1 MISASIIAI
10 GDELLNGFTIDTN
23 SQWIKEKLQKYRI
36 ILNKSLIIPDSKESI
51 FKELENCLNQKV
63 NFIFISGGLG
73 PTHDD
78 ITKRTLSEYFDV
90 PLVINEQHL
99 SFLKKKFHKI
109 IKQNT
114 KLDAFNKI
122 EKGIRTQ
129 AEILEGFEPITN
141 SIGTALGMTGE
152 INKTRIFVLPGVPKE
167 LKNMIEESILPNYLI
182 LDPSL
187 PVKTLKTTGITES
200 NLFVQIEDI
209 IHSNKS
215 KFKFSILPHF
225 TGVNI
230 RITQLKEELSINN
243 IIKKLLDQLNEFC
256 YGYDNDTIEE
266 VTSNLLARNNITL
279 SIAESCTGGL
289 ITKKITDTSGS
300 SKFLKGSIV
309 AYSNEIKNSILKVPN
324 DILNNYGAVSSEVA
338 LSMAK
343 NIARYFKTDLGVS
356 ITGISGP
363 SGGSKEKPVGLYY
376 IGISFGEHHFSKK
389 FITGINDRKTNRE
402 ISSDTALNLIRL
414 TIRKYHE
421 K

>member
-1 MISASIIAI
+1 
-10 GDELLNGFTIDTN
+10 
-23 SQWIKEKLQKYRI
+23 
-36 ILNKSLIIPDSKESI
+36 
-51 FKELENCLNQKV
+51 
-63 NFIFISGGLG
+63 
-73 PTHDD
+73 
-78 ITKRTLSEYFDV
+78 
-90 PLVINEQHL
+90 
-99 SFLKKKFHKI
+99 
-109 IKQNT
+109 
-114 KLDAFNKI
+114 
-122 EKGIRTQ
+122 
-129 AEILEGFEPITN
+129 
-141 SIGTALGMTGE
+141 
-152 INKTRIFVLPGVPKE
+152 
-167 LKNMIEESILPNYLI
+167 MIEESILPNYLT

-230 RITQLKEELSINN
+230 RITQLKENLSINN

-266 VTSNLLARNNITL
+266 VTSKLLGGNKITL

-309 AYSNEIKNSILKVPN
+309 AYSNEIKNLILKVPN
-324 DILNNYGAVSSEVA
+324 DMLNNYGAVSNEVA

-343 NIARYFKTDLGVS
+343 NVARYFKTDLGVS

-414 TIRKYHE
+414 TIRKYHG